1 MAETPATLRLEA
13 NPSGLMVSRDVL
25 QQIAERAA
33 EGERSVRRMVDA
45 MSSAAPTM
53 TQLAQ
58 PGGWTGTGGAAGG
71 AGAPGLMPPPMAAHP
86 SAAALQQV
94 QLENWSMRQGEMA
107 TERMLHPA
115 YQAQVE
121 RAHDREMELLGLP
134 QWRQDLART
143 MGGPLGR
150 MGLIAGAGYLGHQ
163 ALSTWSN
170 AAGSYWQQGAVEAA
184 GLGSGDLGT
193 AMQASVQASYGRQR
207 ALTQAAWGT
216 GSTVGTGL
224 MAGGAFL
231 AATPAGLPMMIA
243 GALISAASEF
253 GSKAADAMLAKAQAQ
268 ETAAAGALTRF
279 VGAYRPITQAAA
291 QAGAYGRTVTGATY
305 YTNRGGPGFF
315 FDEPEVK
322 GLADIYGFS
331 APEGAQR
338 EAAFARGGGRGLGIN
353 FLLAA
358 ERGWQLSADQ
368 QAAFAR
374 GVAPGQGAGFVRGGN
389 IEQYTRT
396 TIADAI
402 KLGMD
407 TARIP
412 DYLQRISALN
422 AQFVERGIGID
433 AASLAQVVTGMQ
445 AGGLSPWAATAA
457 TQNMQGYGG
466 NLLSQMAGM
475 RVPQGATQALVMRGL
490 MQRFGGFDEAM
501 GGLEGLLSSGQ
512 FPDFLKQTTSSMGLS
527 GGISTAIM
535 MQLTGLGPGA
545 AEKALKSGRVS
556 GLGGET
562 EEGAAARVMKD
573 LASAPILKADALA
586 KSMEAAAVAAQN
598 FQVVA
603 DLLLSTTEAEI
614 VNFHSKIEAAW
625 AKLMEALGG
634 TGARGSAG
642 TGRGSAF
649 LTPFVSA
656 VVDANLRRKPAAVR
670 PTVMEHLSNVGTNMP

>member
-25 QQIAERAA
+25 QQIAEKAA

-53 TQLAQ
+53 SQLAQ
-58 PGGWTGTGGAAGG
+58 PGGWSGAGAAV
-71 AGAPGLMPPPMAAHP
+71 GAPGLMPPPMAAHP

-107 TERMLHPA
+107 TERTLHPA

-121 RAHDREMELLGLP
+121 RAHDREMQLLGLP

-150 MGLIAGAGYLGHQ
+150 MGLIAGAGYLGHRE
-163 ALSTWSN
+163 LSNWSN

-184 GLGSGDLGT
+184 GLGSGDLGQ
-193 AMQASVQASYGRQR
+193 AMQASVAASYGRER
-207 ALTQAAWGT
+207 ALVGAGFGT
-216 GSTVGTGL
+216 ASTVGTGL
-224 MAGGAFL
+224 MGAGAFM

-268 ETAAAGALTRF
+268 ETAAAEALNRF

-305 YTNRGGPGFF
+305 YTNRGVNTPWS
-315 FDEPEVK
+315 DEDI
-322 GLADIYGFS
+322 GLADRYGFS

-338 EAAFARGGGRGLGIN
+338 EAAFARGGGRGLGVN

-358 ERGWQLSADQ
+358 ERGWGLSADQ
-368 QAAFAR
+368 QAAFTR

-512 FPDFLKQTTSSMGLS
+512 FPDFLRQTTGSMGMT
-527 GGISTAIM
+527 GGISSAIM
-535 MQLTGLGPGA
+535 TQLTGLGPGA

-562 EEGAAARVMKD
+562 EEQAAARVMGD

-603 DLLLSTTEAEI
+603 DLLLSMTEAEI
-614 VNFHSKIEAAW
+614 VNFHTNIGAAF
-625 AKLMEALGG
+625 AKFLEALGG
-634 TGARGSAG
+634 TGARGAAG
-642 TGRGSAF
+642 TGRGSSYM
-649 LTPFVSA
+649 TPEVDRHVESA
-656 VVDANLRRKPAAVR
+656 RRKPG
-670 PTVMEHLSNVGTNMP
+670 VGPMPATPVIHGGR

>member
-58 PGGWTGTGGAAGG
+58 PGGWSGAGAAV
-71 AGAPGLMPPPMAAHP
+71 GAPGLMPPPMAAHP

-115 YQAQVE
+115 YQAQAE
-121 RAHDREMELLGLP
+121 RAHDREMQLLGLP
-134 QWRQDLART
+134 QWRQDIART

-163 ALSTWSN
+163 ALSTWSG
-170 AAGSYWQQGAVEAA
+170 AAGSYWQQAAGEAA
-184 GLGSGDLGT
+184 GLGSGDLGQ
-193 AMQASVQASYGRQR
+193 AMQASIAASYGRER
-207 ALTQAAWGT
+207 ALTQAGFGT
-216 GSTVGTGL
+216 ASTVGTGL
-224 MAGGAFL
+224 MGAGAAM

-268 ETAAAGALTRF
+268 ETAAAGALNRF
-279 VGAYRPITQAAA
+279 VGSYRPITQAAA
-291 QAGAYGRTVTGATY
+291 QFTAYLPGRTVTGASA
-305 YTNRGGPGFF
+305 YTNSGANTPWS
-315 FDEPEVK
+315 DENI
-322 GLADIYGFS
+322 GLADRYGFS

-338 EAAFARGGGRGLGIN
+338 EAAFVRGGGNGLGTN
-353 FLLAA
+353 FILAA

-368 QAAFAR
+368 QAAFTR
-374 GVAPGQGAGFVRGGN
+374 GVAPGQGAGFVRSGN
-389 IEQYTRT
+389 VEQYTRT
-396 TIADAI
+396 TIADAV

-407 TARIP
+407 VARIP

-457 TQNMQGYGG
+457 AQNMQGYGG

-512 FPDFLKQTTSSMGLS
+512 FPDFLKQTTGSMGMT

-545 AEKALKSGRVS
+545 AEKALKSGRMS

-562 EEGAAARVMKD
+562 EEQAAARVMRD
-573 LASAPILKADALA
+573 TASAPILKADALA

-614 VNFHSKIEAAW
+614 VNFHTNIGAAFV
-625 AKLMEALGG
+625 KLLEALGG
-634 TGARGSAG
+634 AGARGAPG
-642 TGRGSAF
+642 TGRGSSY
-649 LTPFVSA
+649 LTPE
-656 VVDANLRRKPAAVR
+656 VDKYNENARRKPG
-670 PTVMEHLSNVGTNMP
+670 VGPMPATPVIHGGR